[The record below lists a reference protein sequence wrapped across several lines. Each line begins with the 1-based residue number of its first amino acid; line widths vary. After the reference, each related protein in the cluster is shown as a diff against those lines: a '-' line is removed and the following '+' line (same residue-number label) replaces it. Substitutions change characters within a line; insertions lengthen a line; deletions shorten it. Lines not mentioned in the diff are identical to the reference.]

1 MNKKLSL
8 KLKKLIFYISIV
20 FILQTL
26 KLVFNLIAPQLYIAE
41 TILIVILFILI
52 SLDEEK
58 EIRLKNE
65 TAN

>member
-1 MNKKLSL
+1 MNKKLS
-8 KLKKLIFYISIV
+8 LKKLIFYISIV
-20 FILQTL
+20 FIFQTIQ
-26 KLVFNLIAPQLYIAE
+26 LVFNLITPQLYLAE